1 MPLNIAV
8 CSEQILVFPGLETS
22 ETILLIWYTIA
33 RKIQKIYSK
42 IEKGFLKYKI
52 VVKYNANLCTSV
64 REHNNS

>member
-33 RKIQKIYSK
+33 RKIQRKT
-42 IEKGFLKYKI
+42 I
-52 VVKYNANLCTSV
+52 VG
-64 REHNNS
+64 